1 MKDIEQLL
9 AEIQFFAPLGPEQ
22 RATVA
27 GCGRTRAFEPDEML
41 LREGEVEDSFW
52 ILRRGSV
59 AIEVFAPNR
68 GSLIVE
74 TLGPGD
80 PLGWSWLFPP
90 HRARFDAR
98 AREVVTTI
106 EFDGACL
113 RGKCEADHELGYGLL
128 RLFGSV
134 IADRLSHTR
143 LRLLDM
149 YAPVP
154 GG

>member
-1 MKDIEQLL
+1 MKDIEQLVGEL
-9 AEIQFFAPLGPEQ
+9 DFFRPLGPEKI
-22 RATVA
+22 AIVA
-27 GCGRTRAFEPDEML
+27 GCGRTRAFQPDEMI
-41 LREGEVEDSFW
+41 LREGQVEDAFYL
-52 ILRRGSV
+52 IRGGSV
-59 AIEVFAPNR
+59 ALEVFGPQR

-74 TLGPGD
+74 TVGPGE

-98 AREVVTTI
+98 ALEVVTTI
-106 EFDGACL
+106 EFDGGCL
-113 RGKCEADHELGYGLL
+113 RGKCEADHELGYELL
-128 RLFGSV
+128 RLFGGV
-134 IADRLSHTR
+134 LAVRLEHTR